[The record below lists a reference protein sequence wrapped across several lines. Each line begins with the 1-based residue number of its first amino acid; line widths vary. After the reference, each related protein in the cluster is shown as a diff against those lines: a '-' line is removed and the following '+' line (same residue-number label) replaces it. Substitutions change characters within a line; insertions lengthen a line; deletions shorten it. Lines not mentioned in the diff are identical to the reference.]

1 MRAGSALVGEL
12 DIQDVLVDHH
22 ERAVVEAVLDDAR
35 RVVVK
40 GDLDAER
47 SAHEA
52 RVLAAAAREGVPV
65 PRVLA
70 RAPGPPALLVLD
82 HVPGGWLAPER
93 HDRAWAATGAVLRR
107 LHGVSVA
114 ALHEFAGQRGWSAGL
129 AQLIDHWAPR
139 SRAAGLADDVVV
151 GVRAATACLVGARDG
166 EPAIGTLHGDCVPIH
181 VRLDDDEVV
190 GLLDLGDACRGD
202 AVWDLAVLTLRS
214 PERITA
220 VLDGYGADEAL
231 RRWFAQAAPVYR
243 SMRLVAEVG
252 WLAEHGYDPSREIG
266 EATAAAALLR

>member
-93 HDRAWAATGAVLRR
+93 HDRAWAATGAVLRG

-129 AQLIDHWAPR
+129 AQLIDPLGASEPR
-139 SRAAGLADDVVV
+139 GRPRRRCRRRRAGSDGMSRRRAG
-151 GVRAATACLVGARDG
+151 RRT
-166 EPAIGTLHGDCVPIH
+166 AIGTLHGDCVPIH